1 MREREEAWQHI
12 EDLAVQNPLFDK
24 FSSESNNIFGSDS
37 VFLSSPQDD
46 SDNDFNPDNLGGETN
61 EVSLQQI
68 MSVLYY
74 SLHILTLD
82 RIFTMR
88 GSHVVGELRGRL
100 IVSH

>member
-37 VFLSSPQDD
+37 AFLSSPQDD

-61 EVSLQQI
+61 EVSLQQV

-74 SLHILTLD
+74 SLHTYTFEAM
-82 RIFTMR
+82 FTTR
-88 GSHVVGELRGRL
+88 GSHVVEELRG
-100 IVSH
+100 

>member
-37 VFLSSPQDD
+37 AFMSSPQDD

-61 EVSLQQI
+61 EVSLHQI
-68 MSVLYY
+68 MFVLYY
-74 SLHILTLD
+74 SLHIFTIE
-82 RIFTMR
+82 RIFPTR
-88 GSHVVGELRGRL
+88 GSHDIGDLRG
-100 IVSH
+100 